1 MNAAQFYFPE
11 SKTRFFFVYLILKK
25 NAVHKKYN
33 QQRQVLF
40 FFECRIKMKTIMFKC
55 FRENTFLPLRL
66 VLVHSNPA
74 INQIEKKKSLIETEQ
89 ALLVL
94 LYWEI
99 N

>member
-1 MNAAQFYFPE
+1 
-11 SKTRFFFVYLILKK
+11 
-25 NAVHKKYN
+25 
-33 QQRQVLF
+33 
-40 FFECRIKMKTIMFKC
+40 MFKC
-55 FRENTFLPLRL
+55 FRENTFFPLRL

-74 INQIEKKKSLIETEQ
+74 INQIEKKKKSLIETEQ